1 MQSNS
6 SEFLAEALTQLRKE
20 NTDPL
25 TILLVSQAQARLE
38 HKQEIERLDRDL
50 DQHKKVHAQQL
61 QKFQEELYSGQ
72 KLLESVRQDIDAI
85 HNNKDTFNVYD
96 LRLWLDE
103 SWTDYQSVGR
113 ELRRIRIDLGLPQL
127 PKSRNVIPGTPPD
140 RQPREHHKAV
150 GVEFC
155 KKYGYPVPKP
165 LQ

>member
-6 SEFLAEALTQLRKE
+6 SEFLAEALTQLQKE

-38 HKQEIERLDRDL
+38 HKQEIDRLDKDL
-50 DQHKKVHAQQL
+50 AQHKKVHAQQL

-72 KLLESVRQDIDAI
+72 KLLQSVRQDIDAM

-96 LRLWLDE
+96 LCLWLKLDCQ
-103 SWTDYQSVGR
+103 DYQGLGR
-113 ELRRIRIDLGLPQL
+113 ELRKIRMNLGLSQL

-155 KKYGYPVPKP
+155 RMYGYPVPEP

>member
-38 HKQEIERLDRDL
+38 HKQEMERLDRDL

>member
-6 SEFLAEALTQLRKE
+6 SEFLAEALTQLQKE

-38 HKQEIERLDRDL
+38 HKQEIDRLDKDL
-50 DQHKKVHAQQL
+50 AQHKKVHAQQL

-72 KLLESVRQDIDAI
+72 NLLQSVRQDIDAM

-96 LRLWLDE
+96 LCLWLKLDCQ
-103 SWTDYQSVGR
+103 DYQGLGR
-113 ELRRIRIDLGLPQL
+113 ELRKIRMNLGLSQL

-155 KKYGYPVPKP
+155 RMYGYPVPKP

>member
-85 HNNKDTFNVYD
+85 HNNKDTFNVCFAS
-96 LRLWLDE
+96 LIFEVSSLSTTIE
-103 SWTDYQSVGR
+103 TVH
-113 ELRRIRIDLGLPQL
+113 
-127 PKSRNVIPGTPPD
+127 PKGSHFLTS
-140 RQPREHHKAV
+140 
-150 GVEFC
+150 FTT
-155 KKYGYPVPKP
+155 
-165 LQ
+165 

>member
-72 KLLESVRQDIDAI
+72 KLLQSVRQDIDAI
-85 HNNKDTFNVYD
+85 HNNKNTFNVYD

-103 SWTDYQSVGR
+103 NWTDYQSVGR
-113 ELRRIRIDLGLPQL
+113 ELRKIRIDLGLPQL

>member
-6 SEFLAEALTQLRKE
+6 SEFLAEALTQLQKE

-38 HKQEIERLDRDL
+38 HKQEIDRLDKDL
-50 DQHKKVHAQQL
+50 AHHKKVHAQQL
-61 QKFQEELYSGQ
+61 QKFQDDHYSQQ
-72 KLLESVRQDIDAI
+72 KLLKSIQQDIDAM

-103 SWTDYQSVGR
+103 NWTDYQSVGR
-113 ELRRIRIDLGLPQL
+113 ELRKIRMDLGLPQL

>member
-6 SEFLAEALTQLRKE
+6 SEFLAEALTQLQKE

-38 HKQEIERLDRDL
+38 HKQEIDRLDKDL
-50 DQHKKVHAQQL
+50 AQHKKVHAQQL

-72 KLLESVRQDIDAI
+72 KLLKSVRQDIDAM

-96 LRLWLDE
+96 LCLWLKLDCQ
-103 SWTDYQSVGR
+103 DYQGLGR
-113 ELRRIRIDLGLPQL
+113 ELRKIRIDLGLSQL

-155 KKYGYPVPKP
+155 RMYGYPVPKP

>member
-6 SEFLAEALTQLRKE
+6 SEFLAEALTQLQKE

-38 HKQEIERLDRDL
+38 HKQEIDRLDKDL
-50 DQHKKVHAQQL
+50 AQHKKVHAQQL

-72 KLLESVRQDIDAI
+72 KLLQSVRQDIDAM

-96 LRLWLDE
+96 LCLWLKLDCQ
-103 SWTDYQSVGR
+103 DYQGLGR
-113 ELRRIRIDLGLPQL
+113 ELRKIRMNLGLSQL

-155 KKYGYPVPKP
+155 RMYGYPVPKP

>member
-38 HKQEIERLDRDL
+38 HKQEIERLDGDL

>member
-6 SEFLAEALTQLRKE
+6 SEFLAEALTQLQKE

-38 HKQEIERLDRDL
+38 HKQEIDRLDKDL
-50 DQHKKVHAQQL
+50 AQHKKVHAQQL

-72 KLLESVRQDIDAI
+72 KLLKSVRQDIDAM

-96 LRLWLDE
+96 LCLWLKLDCQ
-103 SWTDYQSVGR
+103 DYQGLGR
-113 ELRRIRIDLGLPQL
+113 ELRKIRINLGLSQL

-155 KKYGYPVPKP
+155 RMYGYPVPKP

>member
-61 QKFQEELYSGQ
+61 QKFQDEHYSQQ
-72 KLLESVRQDIDAI
+72 KLLKSIQKDIDAM

-96 LRLWLDE
+96 LSLWLKLDCK
-103 SWTDYQSVGR
+103 DYQGLGR
-113 ELRRIRIDLGLPQL
+113 ELRKIRLSLGLSQL

-155 KKYGYPVPKP
+155 KMYGYPVPKP

>member
-6 SEFLAEALTQLRKE
+6 SEFLAEALTQLQKE

-38 HKQEIERLDRDL
+38 HKQEIDRLDKDL
-50 DQHKKVHAQQL
+50 AQHKKVHAQQL

-72 KLLESVRQDIDAI
+72 KLLQSVRQDIDAM

-96 LRLWLDE
+96 LCLWLKLDCQ
-103 SWTDYQSVGR
+103 DYQGLGR
-113 ELRRIRIDLGLPQL
+113 ELRKSRMNLGLSQL

-155 KKYGYPVPKP
+155 RMYGYPVPKP

>member
-6 SEFLAEALTQLRKE
+6 SEFLAEALTQLQKE

-72 KLLESVRQDIDAI
+72 KLLQSVRQDIDAM

-96 LRLWLDE
+96 LCLWLKLDCQ
-103 SWTDYQSVGR
+103 DYQGLGR
-113 ELRRIRIDLGLPQL
+113 ELRKIRMNLGLSQL

-155 KKYGYPVPKP
+155 RMYGYPVPKP

>member
-6 SEFLAEALTQLRKE
+6 SEFLAEALTQLQKE

-38 HKQEIERLDRDL
+38 HKQEIDRLDKDL
-50 DQHKKVHAQQL
+50 AQHKKAHAQQL

-72 KLLESVRQDIDAI
+72 KLLQSVRQDIDAM

-96 LRLWLDE
+96 LCLWLKLDCQ
-103 SWTDYQSVGR
+103 DYQGLGR
-113 ELRRIRIDLGLPQL
+113 ELRKIRMNLGLSQL

-155 KKYGYPVPKP
+155 RMYGYPVPKP